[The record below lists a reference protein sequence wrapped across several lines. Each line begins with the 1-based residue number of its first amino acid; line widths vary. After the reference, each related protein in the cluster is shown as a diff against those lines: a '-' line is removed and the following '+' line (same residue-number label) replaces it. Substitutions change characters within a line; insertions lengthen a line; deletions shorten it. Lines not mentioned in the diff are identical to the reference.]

1 MSADGEAFGS
11 CTSAP
16 SVAFGPS
23 IGPPSPPL
31 PPLSPTPP
39 TLWILVPSL
48 TLSVALLVSYF
59 PRRSSVCRGGCLGK
73 QTGERGLREPDGML
87 RISVCPGL
95 IPVPGKVFLRG
106 AQRGLKLNGG
116 TATQI
121 SAPPLPGALS
131 VLPPPVQSRGYND
144 VRRWCKFRCRAGST
158 NARVSL
164 WRKVFWT
171 VRIGQI

>member
-23 IGPPSPPL
+23 LGPPSPPL
-31 PPLSPTPP
+31 PPPPP

-48 TLSVALLVSYF
+48 TLSVALLVSCF

-73 QTGERGLREPDGML
+73 QTGERALGEPDGML

-121 SAPPLPGALS
+121 FASSAWRAFSSSSTIEEEEGLVFGSEQRSPS
-131 VLPPPVQSRGYND
+131 SR
-144 VRRWCKFRCRAGST
+144 
-158 NARVSL
+158 L
-164 WRKVFWT
+164 
-171 VRIGQI
+171 